1 MDEPPPNTAPQ
12 PEPVPQT
19 RAAAATP
26 AAAPTSAPHGIWVRL
41 KEHKVMQWTLAYAAA
56 AYTLL
61 HGVEMLSE
69 AQDWPHTIVRVVSLL
84 LVIGVPVVMTL
95 AWYHGARAQRHVSGS
110 ELTIIT
116 LLLMIGGAT
125 LWAIG
130 RTHGEAAHAG
140 TPAAASGGAVP
151 TPNEKSIAV
160 LPFTD
165 MSEAGDQEYFA
176 DGMAEEVL
184 DMLSRIP
191 ALKVIARTSSFQF
204 KGKATDVRS
213 VAQQLGVAT
222 VLEGSV
228 RKAGKR
234 LRITTQLIRAADG
247 SHLWSESY
255 DRQVDDVFR
264 IQDEIAGAIVKH
276 LQLSLLDSGARGV
289 TPTSN
294 PEAHALYLQ
303 ARYLADR
310 DTVESLDQA
319 LPLYQQAIALD
330 PNYAAAYAHMA
341 YCYGR
346 RVANG
351 IDTDGAGYAN
361 ARSAAA
367 RAIVL
372 DPKLPEGYLALGVA
386 RLQYELNW
394 PAAAALIE
402 KARALDPNNALM
414 FELSGHLTVATGS
427 LQESIANFR
436 QAVEHDPLNRLMG
449 RYLSSMLY
457 YAGEYSEA
465 QRVLRGVIEADP
477 AFPAI
482 HYELGRVMLALGNP
496 QAAVAAFK
504 AEPSLT
510 WRQIGMP
517 LAYHA
522 LGRSADAGAALAEL
536 VANSSGSEFQV
547 AEAYAYFGDPDQAF
561 RWLERAHSLHDPG
574 LMKIRHDPLLKSL
587 EHDPRYVP
595 FLASMHLTPA

>member
-1 MDEPPPNTAPQ
+1 MDEPPANAAPQ
-12 PEPVPQT
+12 PEPAPQ
-19 RAAAATP
+19 
-26 AAAPTSAPHGIWVRL
+26 GIWARL
-41 KEHKVMQWTLAYAAA
+41 REHKVMQWTLAYAAA

-61 HGVEMLSE
+61 HGVQMLSE
-69 AQDWPHTIVRVVSLL
+69 AQDWPHPIVRVFSLL
-84 LVIGVPVVMTL
+84 LVIGAPVVMTL

-130 RTHGEAAHAG
+130 RTHGEAARPGAQLAA
-140 TPAAASGGAVP
+140 TERAAPAPSD
-151 TPNEKSIAV
+151 KSIAV
-160 LPFTD
+160 LPFAD
-165 MSEAGDQEYFA
+165 MSEARDQEYFA

-184 DMLSRIP
+184 DLLSRIP

-255 DRQVDDVFR
+255 DRQVDDVFQ
-264 IQDEIAGAIVKH
+264 IQDEIAGAIVKR
-276 LQLSLLDSGARGV
+276 LQLSLLDPGARSV

-310 DTVESLDQA
+310 DTVEDLDKA

-330 PNYAAAYAHMA
+330 PNYAAAYARMA
-341 YCYGR
+341 NCYER

-351 IDTDGAGYAN
+351 LDTDGAGYAN
-361 ARSAAA
+361 ARSAAE
-367 RAIVL
+367 RAIAL
-372 DPKLPEGYLALGVA
+372 DPKLAEGYIALGVA

-394 PAAAALIE
+394 SAAAGLIE

-414 FELSGHLTVATGS
+414 FELSGHLTQATGS
-427 LQESIANFR
+427 LQDAIEDFR
-436 QAVEHDPLNRLMG
+436 LGVEHDPLNMLLH
-449 RYLSSMLY
+449 RYLASMLY
-457 YAGEYSEA
+457 YAGEYREA
-465 QRVLRGVIEADP
+465 EQVLRGVIEANP
-477 AFPAI
+477 EFPAV
-482 HYELGRVMLALGNP
+482 HYELGRVLLTMGDGQGAR
-496 QAAVAAFK
+496 AAFE
-504 AEPSLT
+504 AEPEPT

-522 LGRSADAGAALAEL
+522 VGRGADAQTALAAL
-536 VANSSGSEFQV
+536 VANAAGSEFQV
-547 AEAYAYFGDPDQAF
+547 AEAYAIFGDADQAF
-561 RWLERAHSLHDPG
+561 HWLERARTQHDPG
-574 LMKIRHDPLLKSL
+574 IMKVRRDPLLKSL
-587 EHDPRYVP
+587 ERDPRYAP
-595 FLASMHLTPA
+595 FLATLHLTPA